1 MPVTMLLHSSPAAE
15 KCAVPG
21 LSQRCTPCV
30 RQMQNFMPAT
40 LNWRRQ
46 SSSNSHFPI
55 FA

>member
-1 MPVTMLLHSSPAAE
+1 MQRLSPVVEQCT
-15 KCAVPG
+15 VRG
-21 LSQRCTPCV
+21 LNRPCSLCV

-46 SSSNSHFPI
+46 SSSNSHFPL